1 MAEVASA
8 YVSLLPSAKG
18 FGKALDGQIG
28 GQLSASGKSGG
39 SKMSAA
45 IGGVLKKSAL
55 GIGAA
60 AGGILG
66 TALFSGFK
74 RLNSIDQ
81 AQAKLTGLGH
91 STKSVKGIMDDALV
105 SVKGTAFGLD
115 AAATTAAGAVAAGVK
130 PGRDLQRTLKLVGD
144 AATIAGTDMSSM
156 GSIFNKVAT
165 ANKIQGDVIAQ
176 LSDAGI
182 PVVQLLAREMGVS
195 AEETVKLAS
204 AGKINFKTFQNA
216 MEAGL
221 GGAALESGKT
231 MAGAWANMKASL
243 GRIGANLL
251 SGVFPQIQGGIVK
264 LTGYMS
270 SIEPVATRVGEW
282 LGEKFAEIGPVLG
295 RVAGQ
300 VGTAVGKIAGL
311 FGGDGGSGGLGSVSD
326 FIQGR
331 LLPAV
336 AGIGDAFGR
345 VVEVVVPIVEQ
356 TVAAIR
362 EQWGSIAP
370 QLSAIWGSVQTI
382 LVSAMEIIR
391 ARIQFTVATISWL
404 WRKFGADLLAYVGP
418 ALRNVVTIIRGA
430 FKIVEGIF
438 KTVAAV
444 LKGDW
449 KGAWDGIKTILSGA
463 LTVIKGAISQSMNTV
478 RTIAR
483 VAWTAIKGLIGAA
496 WDGIKATVRAGV
508 DQVIAYLGA
517 WASLVGKVR
526 GWFGQIVSAIK
537 QKFGE
542 AVDLAKSIPGRI
554 TGALGNLGSLLYD
567 KGRELIQGLIN
578 GITSKIGDI
587 GSAMKGV
594 AGKIKGYL
602 PGSPV
607 KEGPLKSWNN
617 GGAGL
622 RLMTL
627 LAGGIRRGAGRPVT
641 AMQAAAQRIVR
652 AANRALRI
660 DGKGARAALSSAM
673 RSLGNLID
681 RQTKNISK
689 RLLNGLGKGLAAGF
703 PALRKRLRQL
713 AKMMEDG
720 LDGKGGKRFLK
731 TLNNVVETLGNKL
744 SKATDKAQKRVDKL
758 KSKVKDLRGQLRELA
773 AAVVQNYAPDF
784 STNALFG
791 PDGSMIA
798 GTAVSSFMDQL
809 RDRKGTLD
817 QVMAAYKKLLG
828 QGLSGDWLQSL
839 LASGNNNLILDL
851 AGSSSATALEAQS
864 LYQQVQSQAEALG
877 QAVANNTTTRDQLDT
892 ARKQLEKAEEQLASA
907 KNREQKLD
915 AIEKLLKK
923 LNKLDTLDADIAKKL
938 NRLIAQA
945 NKGRRSS

>member
-1 MAEVASA
+1 
-8 YVSLLPSAKG
+8 
-18 FGKALDGQIG
+18 
-28 GQLSASGKSGG
+28 
-39 SKMSAA
+39 MSAA

-91 STKSVKGIMDDALV
+91 STKAVKGIMDDALV

-144 AATIAGTDMSSM
+144 AATIAGTDMASM

-182 PVVQLLAREMGVS
+182 PVVQLLAKEMGVS

-204 AGKINFKTFQNA
+204 AGKVNFETFRNA
-216 MEAGL
+216 MEDGL

-231 MAGAWANMKASL
+231 MSGAFANMKASL

-251 SGVFPQIQGGIVK
+251 TGIFPQIQGGIVK

-270 SIEPVATRVGEW
+270 SIEPVATRIGEW

-300 VGTAVGKIAGL
+300 VGGAVGKIAGL

-336 AGIGDAFGR
+336 AGVGEAFQR
-345 VVEVVVPIVEQ
+345 AVDVVVPIVRDI
-356 TVAAIR
+356 AAAVT

-370 QLSAIWGSVQTI
+370 QLTAIWGSVQSI

-404 WRKFGADLLAYVGP
+404 WRKFGADLIAYVGP

-449 KGAWDGIKTILSGA
+449 RGAWDGIKTILSGA
-463 LTVIKGAISQSMNTV
+463 LTVIKGAISQSMNTT
-478 RTIAR
+478 RTLMR
-483 VAWTAIKGLIGAA
+483 VAWTAIKALIGAA
-496 WDGIKATVRAGV
+496 WSGIKATVRAGV

-542 AVDLAKSIPGRI
+542 AVSFVKGVPGKI
-554 TGALGNLGSLLYD
+554 VAALGDVASLL
-567 KGRELIQGLIN
+567 KESGRKIVQGLID
-578 GITSKIGDI
+578 GIKEKAGDVK
-587 GSAMKGV
+587 GAVSGVLSSARDLFPRSPAKTGPFSGRGWTLYSGRSISAALARGIAEGGRGV
-594 AGKIKGYL
+594 
-602 PGSPV
+602 
-607 KEGPLKSWNN
+607 
-617 GGAGL
+617 
-622 RLMTL
+622 
-627 LAGGIRRGAGRPVT
+627 VT
-641 AMQAAAQRIVR
+641 AAQRIVR

-673 RSLGNLID
+673 RSLGSLID

-689 RLLNGLGKGLAAGF
+689 RLLNGLNKGLAAGF

-713 AKMMEDG
+713 AKMMQDG
-720 LDGKGGKRFLK
+720 LDGKGGKRTLK
-731 TLNNVVETLGNKL
+731 VLNNVVETLGSKL
-744 SKATDKAQKRVDKL
+744 GKATDKAQKRFDKL

-773 AAVVQNYAPDF
+773 AAVVQNYAPTFD
-784 STNALFG
+784 TNALFG

-828 QGLSGDWLQSL
+828 QGLSGDWLQGL

-892 ARKQLEKAEEQLASA
+892 AKKQLEKAEEQLTSA